1 MKAQFWSFD
10 AVFGIILF
18 IFGLIILTYA
28 WITISNNYSSVSSNN
43 AGSMQSELTK
53 LNYIIFY
60 SGTPSNWDSIINVSN
75 TLTWSGISVGLG
87 TLSNNKDLSEN
98 KLMSFLAMSNTN
110 YSLTKEALGISYDY
124 YINISSK
131 NFNLEIGKNPIPL
144 SPTSINVVSEPVI
157 VNGYPAKLTL
167 EVWTNTTFGII

>member
-28 WITISNNYSSVSSNN
+28 WITISNGYSSVTSNN

-53 LNYIIFY
+53 FNYLIFY
-60 SGTPSNWDSIINVSN
+60 PGTPSNWNSVINVSN
-75 TLTWSGISVGLG
+75 ATTWSGISAGFG
-87 TLSNNKDLSEN
+87 KLSTPNELSES
-98 KLMSFLAMSNTN
+98 KLLSFLAMSNAN
-110 YSLTKEALGISYDY
+110 YSLTKETLGISYDY

-131 NFNLEIGKNPIPL
+131 NFNLDIGKNPIPL

-157 VNGYPAKLTL
+157 INGYPAKLTL
-167 EVWTNTTFGII
+167 EVWTNTTFGIE